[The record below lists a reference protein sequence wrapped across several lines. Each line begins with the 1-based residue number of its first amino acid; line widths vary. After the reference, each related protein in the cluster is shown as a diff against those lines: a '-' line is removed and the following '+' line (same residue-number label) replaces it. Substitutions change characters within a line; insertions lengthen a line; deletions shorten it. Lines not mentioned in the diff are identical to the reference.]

1 MSQTRKKKRK
11 VRGKIKFKQSARLV
25 HRNDNTRVDK
35 KDVSNLPK
43 VKTKRVIPDNAATF
57 KIKIRKK

>member
-25 HRNDNTRVDK
+25 NRNDNTRVDRIDIPQIK
-35 KDVSNLPK
+35 KAPAKVYPENGAHFK
-43 VKTKRVIPDNAATF
+43 VK
-57 KIKIRKK
+57 IRRK